1 MDKANISEMLGLD
14 LYQKVRAGF
23 VGKGTTLTAWA
34 KSKGVTPQ
42 NLRSALTG
50 GWNGPKA
57 QSLAKQAVEASDA
70 QSR

>member
-1 MDKANISEMLGLD
+1 MDKANIAETLGLD

-23 VGKGTTLTAWA
+23 VGKGTSLSAWA
-34 KSKGVTPQ
+34 KSNGVTPQ

-57 QSLAKQAVEASDA
+57 QSLAKAAIEASGA
-70 QSR
+70 QGR